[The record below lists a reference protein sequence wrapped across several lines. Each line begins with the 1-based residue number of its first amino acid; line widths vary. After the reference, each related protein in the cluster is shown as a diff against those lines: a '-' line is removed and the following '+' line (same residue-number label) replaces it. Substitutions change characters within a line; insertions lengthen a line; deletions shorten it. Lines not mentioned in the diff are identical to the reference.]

1 MKICLYTDN
10 HFSQYSSIVRNR
22 GETFS
27 VRLENQIESINWV
40 ESLAKEYNCEKVIH
54 LGDFFDKP
62 ELNSEELTALK
73 YINWSDIE
81 HYFIVGNHEINSN
94 DLYYNSL
101 NALSKIGKVINKPSI
116 LSLFGCDII
125 LLPYI
130 VGVEKPTLKDIIDN
144 LYKDT
149 LSTQEV
155 KNRIIL
161 SHNDICGIRYGQYES
176 KIGFNINDIDNNCD
190 LFINGHLH
198 NQQQISKKI
207 LNLGNLTGQNFSE
220 DAEKYS
226 HCAAILDT
234 DTLQVDLINNP
245 YALNF
250 YKFEILNDVDLLKLD
265 NCKDYSVLSIKTYQS
280 IVDKIK
286 QIINEK
292 LNIICYR
299 IVTIPEL
306 KENNQ
311 ESIDQILKLDHID
324 QFRQYIR
331 ENLDNTDLL
340 EDELS
345 YIK

>member
-1 MKICLYTDN
+1 MKILLYTDN
-10 HFSQYSSIVRNR
+10 HFSSYSSILRTR
-22 GETFS
+22 SDRFS
-27 VRLENQIESINWV
+27 TRLENQIQSINWA
-40 ESLAKEYNCEKVIH
+40 ESLVKEYGCEKVIH

-62 ELNSEELTALK
+62 DLNSEELTALK
-73 YINWSDIE
+73 YINWSNVE
-81 HYFIVGNHEINSN
+81 HYFIVGNHEMGNQDLTFNSM
-94 DLYYNSL
+94 
-101 NALSKIGKVINKPSI
+101 NALSKVGKVINQPEVLNI
-116 LSLFGCDII
+116 YGCDII

-130 VGVEKPTLKDIIDN
+130 LGSEKLSITDIINN
-144 LYKDT
+144 LYKDIPT
-149 LSTQEV
+149 TQEV

-161 SHNDICGIRYGQYES
+161 SHNDLSGIRYGQYES
-176 KIGFNINDIDNNCD
+176 KIGFNIEDITNNCD

-198 NQQQISKKI
+198 NQQQISEKI

-220 DAEKYS
+220 DAQKYS

-234 DTLQVDLINNP
+234 DTLQINLINNP
-245 YALNF
+245 YAINF

-331 ENLDNTDLL
+331 ENLDHTDLL